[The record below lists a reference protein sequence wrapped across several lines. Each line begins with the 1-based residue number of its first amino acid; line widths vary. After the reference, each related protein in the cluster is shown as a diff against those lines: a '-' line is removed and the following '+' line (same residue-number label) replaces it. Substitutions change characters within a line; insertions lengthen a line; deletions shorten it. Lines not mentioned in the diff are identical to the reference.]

1 MRKSVLSYAHSAR
14 SHGDAMSKG
23 RSLLDSFLFDSPD
36 YPQKCIEILEV
47 SFRVRPLK
55 HMLQTQFKGR
65 GEEFED
71 ECIHAIRQ
79 DYGVALFNRTIDDL
93 IDDTIINL

>member
-1 MRKSVLSYAHSAR
+1 M
-14 SHGDAMSKG
+14 
-23 RSLLDSFLFDSPD
+23 
-36 YPQKCIEILEV
+36 
-47 SFRVRPLK
+47 RPLK
-55 HMLQTQFKGR
+55 HMLQTQSKGR

-79 DYGVALFNRTIDDL
+79 DYGVASSNRTIDDL